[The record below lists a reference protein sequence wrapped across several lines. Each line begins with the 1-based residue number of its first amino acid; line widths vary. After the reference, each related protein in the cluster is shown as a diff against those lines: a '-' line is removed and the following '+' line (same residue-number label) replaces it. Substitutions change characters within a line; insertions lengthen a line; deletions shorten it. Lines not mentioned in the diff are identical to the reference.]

1 MAWLIAIFVLGPILT
16 LRLPRLLA
24 GRPALVIRL
33 LIWLSL
39 PAAFLILVVG
49 DIAGPRPTRN
59 DILPIVAVLLGLTV
73 VFGLINWCAAK
84 VGQYGELSRRA
95 MIGVSIVMV
104 IWILMSVA
112 VLRPAARHAGL
123 YLSYKFRTSTP
134 VRKWRCYQLGYS
146 PLARARQWTL
156 NYLSYGSMGGDNFYF
171 SLDKSGTAQLIVF
184 EPTAGA
190 APGLRTLRRMKVPR
204 ASVARIEA
212 VIDDTGAF
220 CQAPIPRWGTLFD
233 IGHHELM
240 IAGLGRP
247 DRSIFFDETT
257 DLPDRDA
264 MGDVIDVIR
273 ASTTQFR
280 WSEVRGPMGAYY
292 APPRRQ

>member
-1 MAWLIAIFVLGPILT
+1 
-16 LRLPRLLA
+16 
-24 GRPALVIRL
+24 
-33 LIWLSL
+33 
-39 PAAFLILVVG
+39 
-49 DIAGPRPTRN
+49 
-59 DILPIVAVLLGLTV
+59 
-73 VFGLINWCAAK
+73 
-84 VGQYGELSRRA
+84 
-95 MIGVSIVMV
+95 
-104 IWILMSVA
+104 
-112 VLRPAARHAGL
+112 
-123 YLSYKFRTSTP
+123 
-134 VRKWRCYQLGYS
+134 
-146 PLARARQWTL
+146 
-156 NYLSYGSMGGDNFYF
+156 MGGDNFYF

-292 APPRRQ
+292 APLRRE